1 MPVWVNNLLMT
12 LPKFVNRQVLLAILS
27 RVEYNEENK
36 FQFIAQFNY
45 GAIVGATIGRP
56 PLLHAFSLRAANG
69 RPYGIVR

>member
-36 FQFIAQFNY
+36 FQFIALF
-45 GAIVGATIGRP
+45 I
-56 PLLHAFSLRAANG
+56 
-69 RPYGIVR
+69 